1 MEVPNYGP
9 GAGLIGTAAATLAR
23 LDPRNLSSSP
33 SYISPYPSIV
43 DTYVSEN
50 VNNYLQTIETLKEEN
65 EALKNKL
72 DLLEIQFKFLLNKF
86 IELEKIMESRK
97 WLDKV
102 L

>member
-9 GAGLIGTAAATLAR
+9 GAGLLGTAAATLAR
-23 LDPRNLSSSP
+23 LDSRNLSSPP
-33 SYISPYPSIV
+33 SSISPYPSFI

-50 VNNYLQTIETLKEEN
+50 VGKYLQDIENLKEEN

-86 IELEKIMESRK
+86 TELEKFMESGK
-97 WLDKV
+97 
-102 L
+102 